1 MMPCF
6 KVKVQTINDRGNAM
20 RPLITQEEIDM
31 LKRDMDMLREQG
43 LVGIELTEALRLLEM
58 RRQTTKLELIKRALG
73 IKE

>member
-1 MMPCF
+1 
-6 KVKVQTINDRGNAM
+6 M
-20 RPLITQEEIDM
+20 RPLISQEEIDM
-31 LKRDMDMLREQG
+31 LKRDMDLLGEQG

>member
-1 MMPCF
+1 
-6 KVKVQTINDRGNAM
+6 M

-31 LKRDMDMLREQG
+31 LKRDMDMLGEQG
-43 LVGIELTEALRLLEM
+43 LVGIEITEALRLLEM

>member
-1 MMPCF
+1 
-6 KVKVQTINDRGNAM
+6 M

-43 LVGIELTEALRLLEM
+43 LVGIEITEALRLLEM